1 MKSSAEIKT
10 QLLKLSEIAF
20 ERAGRKKGRSLHIT
34 GAACLGTTFVG
45 LGKLI
50 MGIISLSFFTCVS
63 ALYTFGMVAAK
74 ITALAG
80 ILKEENSKQQYR
92 YYKLSGIILT
102 SASTAYILYSL
113 WIQYNPPTAV
123 YHKYI
128 AIGIAAVTFT
138 EIVINI
144 RGVIIESKSSSPLFH
159 ALKMINL
166 ASSLISL
173 VLVQNAIL
181 SFKHFEGEVSDE
193 SLAQMS
199 SGLIGIFMG
208 SIAAV
213 LGIIMIIRI
222 DLMQKKRAK
231 K

>member
-1 MKSSAEIKT
+1 M
-10 QLLKLSEIAF
+10 
-20 ERAGRKKGRSLHIT
+20 
-34 GAACLGTTFVG
+34 
-45 LGKLI
+45 
-50 MGIISLSFFTCVS
+50 
-63 ALYTFGMVAAK
+63 
-74 ITALAG
+74 
-80 ILKEENSKQQYR
+80 
-92 YYKLSGIILT
+92 
-102 SASTAYILYSL
+102 YSL
-113 WIQYNPPTAV
+113 WIQFHPPTAV

-128 AIGIAAVTFT
+128 ALGIAAVTFT

-181 SFKHFEGEVSDE
+181 SFKHFEDEVSE
-193 SLAQMS
+193 KKLAQMS

-222 DLMQKKRAK
+222 NRMQKKSEGK
-231 K
+231 I